1 MTIPRRQPAAPA
13 STGPGLRLSAHP
25 AWTALAHPAL
35 WAPVVDGSGRWHLLP
50 RLLRL
55 AHRPGVAGVGI
66 APGAD
71 GRPVASTREAVED
84 HRRRGYVE
92 VPPVGVHAHG
102 RDLDDYCVGHR
113 TATGA
118 VAYLWAWERP
128 EVSLGRSVTRVDRDA
143 QVSFL
148 RYVAADLLGQPECP
162 QELALAHRDAMGQR
176 ALRLAVEAPS
186 RAVVAQQLEHLSQ
199 QLRSLGW
206 GAGLPLTPLRQSAP
220 LPVVAQPTEADDL
233 RAELAALR
241 AQIAAAT
248 AAPPAAS
255 ALVGSARP
263 EEVALD
269 DDDAPHRAPAR
280 IPRRPTGAA

>member
-1 MTIPRRQPAAPA
+1 MSIPRRQPAAPA
-13 STGPGLRLSAHP
+13 STGPGLRLSPHP

-35 WAPVVDGSGRWHLLP
+35 WAPVVDGSGKWHLLP

-55 AHRPGVAGVGI
+55 AHRPGVAGVSI

-92 VPPVGVHAHG
+92 VPPVAVHAHG
-102 RDLDDYCVGHR
+102 RDVDDYCVGHR
-113 TATGA
+113 TANGS

-143 QVSFL
+143 QVAFL
-148 RYVAADLLGQPECP
+148 KWVAADLLSQPECP
-162 QELALAHRDAMGQR
+162 EEIALAHRDAMGQR
-176 ALRLAVEAPS
+176 ALRLSVEAPS

-206 GAGLPLTPLRQSAP
+206 GEGLPLTPLRQPARAE
-220 LPVVAQPTEADDL
+220 VQPNEADAL

-241 AQIAAAT
+241 AQLAATT

-255 ALVGSARP
+255 ALVGSAEP
-263 EEVALD
+263 EEAALD
-269 DDDAPHRAPAR
+269 DDPPRAPAR

>member
-1 MTIPRRQPAAPA
+1 MSIPRRQPAAPA
-13 STGPGLRLSAHP
+13 SAGPGLRLTAHP

-35 WAPVVDGSGRWHLLP
+35 WAPVVDGSGKWHLLP

-102 RDLDDYCVGHR
+102 KDLDDYCVGHR
-113 TATGA
+113 TSTGA

-143 QVSFL
+143 HVSFL
-148 RYVAADLLGQPECP
+148 RWVAADLLGQPEAP
-162 QELALAHRDAMGQR
+162 HEIAAAHRDAMQQR

-206 GAGLPLTPLRQSAP
+206 AEGLSLPAPRLAGPRAD
-220 LPVVAQPTEADDL
+220 AGPTEADAL

-241 AQIAAAT
+241 AQLAATT
-248 AAPPAAS
+248 AAPPAES
-255 ALVGSARP
+255 ALVGSAHS
-263 EEVALD
+263 EEAALD
-269 DDDAPHRAPAR
+269 DAPRIPTR